1 MQEQT
6 KLDEDDNLMSRAST
20 RVYKGEIYS
29 ISDIRNRY
37 ENRNKQVF
45 YDRDIISEAI
55 IVLICQPKCK
65 ISNIKINLQ
74 VT

>member
-29 ISDIRNRY
+29 INDIRNGD

-45 YDRDIISEAI
+45 SDRGISSEA
-55 IVLICQPKCK
+55 VN
-65 ISNIKINLQ
+65 NINKS
-74 VT
+74 TKT